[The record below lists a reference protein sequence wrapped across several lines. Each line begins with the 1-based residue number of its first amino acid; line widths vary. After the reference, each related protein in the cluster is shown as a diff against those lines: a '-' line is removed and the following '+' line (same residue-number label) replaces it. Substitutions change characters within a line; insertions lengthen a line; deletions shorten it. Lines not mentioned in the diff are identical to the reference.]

1 MNMSQ
6 RGRQI
11 MKEWA
16 IVGGLL
22 LVLHIGLFLGWWAVD
37 PAESRA
43 VGPVLVLVIVYLIGL
58 CVTLVVSFRR
68 ISMAGLPQVYR
79 EARAQGV
86 PASAK
91 VLEIKRTRWRNPR
104 TRNLRLQP
112 RPLRFEYE
120 MRLRVSREGASDYE
134 APMAEYLSGAQV
146 PEKGDIIPV
155 KVHPQHPDVIIM
167 VLDNTNGTR

>member
-22 LVLHIGLFLGWWAVD
+22 LVLHVGLFLAWWIVD

-43 VGPVLVLVIVYLIGL
+43 VGPVLVLVTVYLIGL
-58 CVTLVVSFRR
+58 CVILVVAFRR
-68 ISMAGLPQVYR
+68 ITMAGQPQVYR

-104 TRNLRLQP
+104 TRNLRLQVS
-112 RPLRFEYE
+112 PLRFEYE
-120 MRLRVSREGASDYE
+120 MRLRISREGVADYE
-134 APMAEYLSGAQV
+134 APMAEFLSGAQV

-167 VLDNTNGTR
+167 ILENIHGAR

>member
-1 MNMSQ
+1 M
-6 RGRQI
+6 
-11 MKEWA
+11 
-16 IVGGLL
+16 
-22 LVLHIGLFLGWWAVD
+22 D
-37 PAESRA
+37 PAESPRS
-43 VGPVLVLVIVYLIGL
+43 GPVLVLVIVYLIGL

-112 RPLRFEYE
+112 RPLRLSMRCGCEYRE
-120 MRLRVSREGASDYE
+120 KAPRITRLRW
-134 APMAEYLSGAQV
+134 PN
-146 PEKGDIIPV
+146 I
-155 KVHPQHPDVIIM
+155 
-167 VLDNTNGTR
+167 